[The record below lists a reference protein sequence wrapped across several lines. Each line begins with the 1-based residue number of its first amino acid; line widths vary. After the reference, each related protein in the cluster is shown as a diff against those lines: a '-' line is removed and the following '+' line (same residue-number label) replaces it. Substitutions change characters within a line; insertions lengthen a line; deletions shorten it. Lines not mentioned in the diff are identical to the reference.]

1 MNKRVIAIHLPQ
13 FHPFLENDEWWG
25 KGFTEW
31 TNVTKAKPSGKRKT
45 SFFRTLS
52 ASFTI
57 RYRIL

>member
-31 TNVTKAKPSGKRKT
+31 TNVTKANLV
-45 SFFRTLS
+45 FRTLS